1 MTTQHFNIWKTTRWW
16 RKLTITVKVSPFVA
30 NIPIKNI
37 LQEDFIHATPNLPT
51 SHKIIHQRYLQN
63 KLKGFFWITCLI
75 ETGQVKHLAPVVQML
90 EECYPQDKSLSS
102 RQALGKLIVLP
113 NGWNFIRW
121 IALFTFW
128 TTEASYS
135 QGDFTFLCTKEN
147 WIKIWLHVPLFL
159 LWCLK
164 ATATILSSF
173 W

>member
-1 MTTQHFNIWKTTRWW
+1 
-16 RKLTITVKVSPFVA
+16 
-30 NIPIKNI
+30 
-37 LQEDFIHATPNLPT
+37 
-51 SHKIIHQRYLQN
+51 
-63 KLKGFFWITCLI
+63 
-75 ETGQVKHLAPVVQML
+75 ML
-90 EECYPQDKSLSS
+90 EQCYPQDKSLSS

-159 LWCLK
+159 LCCLK
-164 ATATILSSF
+164 VTATIFFYKSKLVLILIEGLKDHIFFKVAQPHSENFLMSRLWQPLNYMNKNNANHVF
-173 W
+173 Y